1 MTVGYTLATKLY
13 LKSSNPSLSTERVGE
28 VVLHEA
34 MAAYDSASNG
44 NKTRGAMKKA
54 NDMSDSLQP
63 YDSASCANLQ
73 QNSRF

>member
-1 MTVGYTLATKLY
+1 VTAGYALAIKLY
-13 LKSSNPSLSTERVGE
+13 LKSSHPSLPLERVGE

-54 NDMSDSLQP
+54 NDMSDFL
-63 YDSASCANLQ
+63 
-73 QNSRF
+73 